1 MTNDELRGLVAKKGL
16 EAAGKKHDLV
26 EAMLLAE
33 AQEADR
39 GARRERLRALGSEE
53 LQRLLL
59 RNGLQPGSL
68 KPDAMV
74 AAFMAHETKVLDG
87 LRAYEARVD
96 EFLVKKK
103 EELETESNARLKD
116 LCDSKGLKPGL
127 AKGERVERLVDAVRR
142 EGEVD

>member
-74 AAFMAHETKVLDG
+74 AAFMAHETKVLEA

-96 EFLVKKK
+96 EFLVKK
-103 EELETESNARLKD
+103 EELEKESNAGLKE
-116 LCDSKGLKPGL
+116 LCDSKGLKAGL
-127 AKGERVERLVDAVRR
+127 VKGERVE
-142 EGEVD
+142 